1 MAGVLTHVSLLNAG
15 MSLRHSAQ
23 KNKRR
28 PTNRRALLVISC
40 GGGAGSGQGDESDEG
55 GAGGGDGEADGGG
68 ARGAGSGGDGG
79 DGAGERDGGGGP
91 ARRLCRCALV
101 LVGNL
106 NESSLRL
113 SNELEEGHEV
123 ARGQRL
129 ACFAGGGSGAALLLF
144 DAAVELAE
152 ACAEAHAQGLP
163 FRLDAGAGLAVPCAN
178 AAGAE
183 ESRARG

>member
-1 MAGVLTHVSLLNAG
+1 MAMRAWSLFLRAWSLLLTMRCVAADAPI
-15 MSLRHSAQ
+15 RCVAC
-23 KNKRR
+23 
-28 PTNRRALLVISC
+28 NR
-40 GGGAGSGQGDESDEG
+40 
-55 GAGGGDGEADGGG
+55 
-68 ARGAGSGGDGG
+68 
-79 DGAGERDGGGGP
+79 
-91 ARRLCRCALV
+91 